1 MTHRFLDEIED
12 LGPFDSPID
21 SMNYFDTAFSTSF
34 GELTLYVGV
43 NNVFDQEAPVLD
55 DLAPNGNTFPSIY
68 DAFGRYIFTNLTY
81 QF

>member
-1 MTHRFLDEIED
+1 M
-12 LGPFDSPID
+12 
-21 SMNYFDTAFSTSF
+21 
-34 GELTLYVGV
+34 
-43 NNVFDQEAPVLD
+43 NNVFDAEAPVLD